1 MASMTLTV
9 TGMTCGHCRAKVEQ
23 ALQGVNGVY
32 AATVD
37 LPGGS
42 AEVDFDEK
50 SVNADAL
57 IAAVT
62 RAGYRAAVA
71 AQ

>member
-9 TGMTCGHCRAKVEQ
+9 TGMTCGHCRAKVEK